1 MIKLRIWS
9 TGTKMWFV
17 NNQLHRANG
26 PAVRWSNSEQ
36 EWWWYGQEVDEF
48 EHMMRMTPEM
58 AND

>member
-1 MIKLRIWS
+1 
-9 TGTKMWFV
+9 MWFV